1 MYTHHF
7 LYHDDLGSNAFHG
20 KEQVQQ
26 AKVEQHQHHAVE
38 GTCHPEVCVMQREA
52 KDNGEDEGHVHQ
64 HVDQV
69 PQVADSATDL
79 VRDEPWVDSL
89 EQLKNT
95 QTQTKD
101 IKTHIPISLGFPFHV
116 SLFVAGSLRMLA
128 CVVWPLEAIQRTACE
143 TASI

>member
-1 MYTHHF
+1 
-7 LYHDDLGSNAFHG
+7 
-20 KEQVQQ
+20 
-26 AKVEQHQHHAVE
+26 
-38 GTCHPEVCVMQREA
+38 MQREA

-101 IKTHIPISLGFPFHV
+101 IKTDRHTYLSVWASHSTFHF
-116 SLFVAGSLRMLA
+116 L
-128 CVVWPLEAIQRTACE
+128 
-143 TASI
+143 